1 MVPSRAIQS
10 IFSRAGTSLASLE
23 LSAEGLTTLVDRPR
37 RIHPGIEFDLAKGVF
52 VLDNVL
58 LKNRKQRLRLLRT
71 DVDSLKICD
80 FDLGL
85 ALLLQG
91 AEDQEEVPDVD
102 ADLNAIGV
110 VLAVGRRIGQ
120 FDIGLRGHHGLSV

>member
-1 MVPSRAIQS
+1 
-10 IFSRAGTSLASLE
+10 LASLE
-23 LSAEGLTTLVDRPR
+23 PSAEGLTTLVDRPR

-52 VLDNVL
+52 ILNDVL
-58 LKNRKQRLRLLRT
+58 LKNREQRLRLLRT

-80 FDLGL
+80 FDLRL

-91 AEDQEEVPDVD
+91 AEDQEEVPNVD
-102 ADLNAIGV
+102 ADLHAVGV